1 MFAAFFARPSH
12 RKSGKLGRFGGVAVT
27 VANEQATRY
36 VLQTRMLS
44 PSRHV
49 FTGATGLVGSATVLE
64 ILATDPVARVLG
76 LVRPGNE
83 GARPRFVATLERAA
97 RLYGLGDSLDQAIHS
112 RCEALAA
119 DVHELR
125 CGVDV
130 VPAEWSGAEMWH
142 CAAALQFHDRF
153 RAKVMRTNV
162 DGTANVLGLAKEL
175 GVGVLNFVSTAY
187 VAGTRTGLIREEPVL
202 DNDGFST
209 NNHYER
215 SKVIA
220 ERMVRESGV
229 PARIL
234 RPSIV
239 IGHSRTYGTLNFNGL
254 YGFMRGVWKFRRM
267 MARTQA
273 DLMNTLEV
281 RLVADPDGQLD
292 LIPVDFVARD
302 AVSLSRA
309 GADPGVYH
317 LASVARC
324 PTQRTLGLIF
334 EALGLRWPTFVSDR
348 EELTWID
355 RKLDAGIR
363 VYNAYVVGYKHFDRS
378 ATDRWL
384 ERPAGADYVLS
395 DEKLL
400 GFYQWYI
407 DQDLAH
413 RTRKVT
419 E

>member
-1 MFAAFFARPSH
+1 MTTA
-12 RKSGKLGRFGGVAVT
+12 T

-36 VLQTRMLS
+36 VLLPRMLC

-64 ILATDPVARVLG
+64 ILKTDPDARVLG
-76 LVRPGNE
+76 LVRPGSE
-83 GARPRFVATLERAA
+83 GALQRFVATLERGA
-97 RLYGLGDSLDQAIHS
+97 RLYGLGGSLDQAIHS
-112 RCEALAA
+112 RCEAMAA
-119 DVHELR
+119 DVHEPR
-125 CGVDV
+125 CGVDAL
-130 VPAEWSGAEMWH
+130 PPEWKGAEMWH

-162 DGTANVLGLAKEL
+162 DGTANVLSLAKEL

-187 VAGTRTGLIREEPVL
+187 VAGTRRGLIREEPVL
-202 DNDGFST
+202 ENDEFST

-220 ERMVRESGV
+220 ERMVRESGI

-281 RLVADPDGQLD
+281 RLIADPDGELD

-302 AVSLSRA
+302 ALALSRA

-317 LASVARC
+317 LASVARR
-324 PTQRTLGLIF
+324 PTQQTLGLIF
-334 EALGLRWPTFVSDR
+334 EALGLRWPTFVDDR

-355 RKLDAGIR
+355 RKLDAGVR
-363 VYNAYVVGYKHFDRS
+363 VYNAYVVGAKYFDRTE
-378 ATDRWL
+378 TDRHL
-384 ERPAGADYVLS
+384 ERPAGAGYELT
-395 DEKLL
+395 DEHLL

-413 RTRKVT
+413 RTRRVT

>member
-1 MFAAFFARPSH
+1 MS
-12 RKSGKLGRFGGVAVT
+12 
-27 VANEQATRY
+27 
-36 VLQTRMLS
+36 
-44 PSRHV
+44 
-49 FTGATGLVGSATVLE
+49 
-64 ILATDPVARVLG
+64 DPDARVLG
-76 LVRPGNE
+76 LVRPGKE
-83 GARPRFVATLERAA
+83 GVRQRFVATLERGA
-97 RLYGLGDSLDQAIHS
+97 RLYGLGDSLDEAIHS

-119 DVHELR
+119 DVHEPR
-125 CGVDV
+125 CGVDTL
-130 VPAEWSGAEMWH
+130 PAEWAGAEMWH

-153 RAKVMRTNV
+153 RAQVMRTNV
-162 DGTANVLGLAKEL
+162 DGTANVLSLAKALE
-175 GVGVLNFVSTAY
+175 VRVLNFVSTAY
-187 VAGTRTGLIREEPVL
+187 VAGTRTGFIREEPIVEG
-202 DNDGFST
+202 DGFST

-220 ERMVRESGV
+220 ERMVRESGI

-239 IGHSRTYGTLNFNGL
+239 IGHSQTYGTLNFNGL
-254 YGFMRGVWKFRRM
+254 YGFLRGVWKFRRM
-267 MARTQA
+267 MARTQS
-273 DLMNTLEV
+273 DLLNTLEV
-281 RLVADPDGQLD
+281 RLVADVEGKLD

-302 AVSLSRA
+302 AVSLSSA
-309 GADPGVYH
+309 GAEPGVYH
-317 LASVARC
+317 LTSTALSSTR
-324 PTQRTLGLIF
+324 RTLGLVF
-334 EALGLRWPTFVSDR
+334 ESLGLRWPTFVDDP

-363 VYNAYVVGYKHFDRS
+363 IYNAYIVGAKHFDRRE
-378 ATDRWL
+378 TDRWL

-413 RTRKVT
+413 RTLKVT